1 MQLRLNFFE
10 VIFRHIKHNRD
21 RLKLRNYNEGIRAAG
36 KRSVTNVNETQSDPS
51 CARGSNVTIAQLHG
65 CALHLTLVELD
76 SSLILNY
83 CLLLVIEDLLSNGM
97 LCKGFSISSKINL
110 GLLQDATIMIE
121 QPLSLLQLGS
131 EGSRVDIN
139 QWVVFLNQLALAV
152 MHGNDLTC
160 DLAEDVYG

>member
-1 MQLRLNFFE
+1 M
-10 VIFRHIKHNRD
+10 VFRHVEHNRD
-21 RLKLRNYNEGIRAAG
+21 WLKLSNHNEGVRSAS
-36 KRSVTNVNETQSDPS
+36 KRSVTNVNKAQANPS
-51 CARGSNVTIAQLHG
+51 CAGGNKVTVAQLDG
-65 CALHLTLVELD
+65 CVLYLTHVEFD

-83 CLLLVIEDLLSNGM
+83 GLLLVIEDLLSNGM